1 MMQSNNKL
9 KILALCG
16 ILAPIVYIT
25 ALVVGNILDPSYS
38 QIGKTVSELIQQG
51 APNRDLL
58 NAIFIIYN
66 ILTIPFALGMF
77 YGLRKGWARNV
88 IFAALVI
95 NGILGVA
102 WTLFFPLDIGGKS
115 VSLTG
120 QLHFIV
126 GALVVPL
133 IFALELSFW
142 RGAKKDSRWKGY
154 DKFSLAIFAVT
165 LVFGLATVALV
176 NSDFRGLLERVTT
189 GSFLLWVE
197 VLAIKLYKSTQYSM
211 FGSNPKL
218 KSFSKE
224 DEALF

>member
-51 APNRDLL
+51 TPTRDLL

-66 ILTIPFALGMF
+66 ILNIPFALGMF
-77 YGLRKGWARNV
+77 YGLRKGWARNL
-88 IFAALVI
+88 IFVALVI

-120 QLHFIV
+120 QLHLIV

-133 IFALELSFW
+133 IFAFGAIILAKRKKRRPMERLRQVLLGNLRSDICVWACDSCACKLRLSW
-142 RGAKKDSRWKGY
+142 
-154 DKFSLAIFAVT
+154 
-165 LVFGLATVALV
+165 VAGTH
-176 NSDFRGLLERVTT
+176 NH
-189 GSFLLWVE
+189 WV
-197 VLAIKLYKSTQYSM
+197 IS
-211 FGSNPKL
+211 
-218 KSFSKE
+218 
-224 DEALF
+224 ALG

>member
-1 MMQSNNKL
+1 MVQSNNKL

-25 ALVVGNILDPSYS
+25 ALVVGNILDSSYS

-51 APNRDLL
+51 APNLYLL
-58 NAIFIIYN
+58 NAIFVIYN

-77 YGLRKGWARNV
+77 YDLQKGWARNV
-88 IFAALVI
+88 IFVALVI

-102 WTLFFPLDIGGKS
+102 WTLFFPLDVGGKS

-120 QLHFIV
+120 QLHLIV

-142 RGAKKDSRWKGY
+142 RSAKKDSRWKGY

-165 LVFGLATVALV
+165 FVFGLATVALV
-176 NSDFRGLLERVTT
+176 NSDIRGLLERITT

-197 VLAIKLYKSTQYSM
+197 VLAIRLYSHSKSLTQ
-211 FGSNPKL
+211 K
-218 KSFSKE
+218 
-224 DEALF
+224 